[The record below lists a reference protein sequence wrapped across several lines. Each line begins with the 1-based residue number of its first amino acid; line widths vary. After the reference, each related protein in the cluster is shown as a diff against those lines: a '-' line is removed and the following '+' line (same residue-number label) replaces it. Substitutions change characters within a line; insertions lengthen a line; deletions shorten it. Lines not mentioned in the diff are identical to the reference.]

1 MDSLVRIIDVHGSSE
16 FKDDSRIM
24 IFRSSSPEG
33 RFGHFPIG
41 ESYPYFSRGTRLSMV
56 GIHRNP
62 CCVRVHMSVSS
73 MGTMLLSGLGL
84 LALLIIRLLLAELS
98 LVTIA
103 LFSQAVC
110 FWLYILVINL
120 LLPVVALAL
129 VLQDAVAI
137 VAMETGFCVGA

>member
-1 MDSLVRIIDVHGSSE
+1 
-16 FKDDSRIM
+16 
-24 IFRSSSPEG
+24 
-33 RFGHFPIG
+33 
-41 ESYPYFSRGTRLSMV
+41 
-56 GIHRNP
+56 
-62 CCVRVHMSVSS
+62 MSVSS